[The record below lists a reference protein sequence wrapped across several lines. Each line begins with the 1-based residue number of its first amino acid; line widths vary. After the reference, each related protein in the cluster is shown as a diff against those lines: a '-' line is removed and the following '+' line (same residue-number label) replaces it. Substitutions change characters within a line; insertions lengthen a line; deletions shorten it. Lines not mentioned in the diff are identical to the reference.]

1 MKTPE
6 IEFLKDIVESIN
18 KGRTI
23 SDKDIKTIDGVL
35 VITTKT
41 KEQN

>member
-18 KGRTI
+18 KGRTV
-23 SDKDIKTIDGVL
+23 SDKNNKTIDGVL
-35 VITTKT
+35 IKT
-41 KEQN
+41 EIKRKN

>member
-6 IEFLKDIVESIN
+6 IEFLTDIVESIT
-18 KGRTI
+18 KGRTV

-35 VITTKT
+35 IKTET
-41 KEQN
+41 KE

>member
-6 IEFLKDIVESIN
+6 IEFLTDIMQSIN
-18 KGRTI
+18 TNCCV

>member
-6 IEFLKDIVESIN
+6 IEFLTDIMQSIN
-18 KGRTI
+18 KGRTV

-35 VITTKT
+35 IKTET
-41 KEQN
+41 KE

>member
-6 IEFLKDIVESIN
+6 IEFLSDIMQSIT
-18 KGRTI
+18 KGRTV

-35 VITTKT
+35 IKT
-41 KEQN
+41 GSKEQN